1 MRHLAA
7 PLSPLALC
15 LALLGPLGAAGCA
28 SSAQGSLAAPS
39 SAADKAIVVPATF
52 DVAEL
57 AARAMP
63 TVVNITST
71 RLVAAAGTAE
81 GWEGFFG
88 PHRQDARRQGV
99 GTGFVI
105 DASGL
110 VVTNAHVVERADDLR
125 VRLSDGR
132 ELPARVVGRDG
143 KLDLALLQ
151 VDGGGEALQAAT
163 LGTSEQVRVGEHVV
177 AIGNPFGLGHTVTL
191 GIVSAKARSI
201 GAGPYDDFIQTDA
214 SINPGNSGGPL
225 FNAKGEVV
233 GINTAIRAGAS
244 GIGFAIPIDVLRDVL
259 PQLKET
265 GRVTRGKLGLVF
277 QPVTADLAKALG
289 LDAPRGAL
297 ITDLEPGGPAVRA
310 GLRSGDLVLAV
321 NGVAVQHSEDLPR
334 NVAKNPPGSTVKL
347 SIVRGRAPLELSA
360 KLDSLEEPPARDTRR
375 PQVDARGEL
384 VQVSDV
390 DGGVRVDRIVSATV
404 RDLEVGDVIVEL
416 NGATVRD
423 ATSLRAELGKAA
435 PGTTALLKLRR
446 GRATRYGALPV
457 PARP

>member
-1 MRHLAA
+1 
-7 PLSPLALC
+7 
-15 LALLGPLGAAGCA
+15 
-28 SSAQGSLAAPS
+28 
-39 SAADKAIVVPATF
+39 
-52 DVAEL
+52 
-57 AARAMP
+57 
-63 TVVNITST
+63 
-71 RLVAAAGTAE
+71 
-81 GWEGFFG
+81 
-88 PHRQDARRQGV
+88 
-99 GTGFVI
+99 
-105 DASGL
+105 
-110 VVTNAHVVERADDLR
+110 
-125 VRLSDGR
+125 
-132 ELPARVVGRDG
+132 
-143 KLDLALLQ
+143 
-151 VDGGGEALQAAT
+151 
-163 LGTSEQVRVGEHVV
+163 VGEHVV

-321 NGVAVQHSEDLPR
+321 NGAPVQHAEDLPR
-334 NVAKNPPGSTVKL
+334 NVAKNAPGATVKL
-347 SIVRGRAPLELSA
+347 SVVRGRAPLEIAA
-360 KLDSLEEPPARDTRR
+360 KLDSLEEAPARDPKRA
-375 PQVDARGEL
+375 PVDARGEL

-390 DGGVRVDRIVSATV
+390 DGGCASIAS
-404 RDLEVGDVIVEL
+404 
-416 NGATVRD
+416 
-423 ATSLRAELGKAA
+423 
-435 PGTTALLKLRR
+435 
-446 GRATRYGALPV
+446 
-457 PARP
+457 